1 MYTLTLSNYFLWNT
15 VASKQCF
22 IAQLSMYSFQSIH
35 FVSEMVDLPAKKK
48 KRQSGLPMSSRN
60 AVGLLNELRT
70 GVEFTLVA
78 QTGPVHCP
86 VFTMAVTVRY
96 RNFQLFTLRF
106 QWESDWFTEACH
118 GTSMDTFYE
127 WSCINLVGWISRVKR
142 HRMSPRPF
150 LIDEVSG
157 YVTYTQTSNTK
168 YLFIYGNNCSS
179 FCFSTV

>member
-15 VASKQCF
+15 VASKHCF
-22 IAQLSMYSFQSIH
+22 IAQLSIYSFQSIH

-96 RNFQLFTLRF
+96 RNIQLFTR
-106 QWESDWFTEACH
+106 H
-118 GTSMDTFYE
+118 GTSTDTFYE

-142 HRMSPRPF
+142 HRMSPRLF
-150 LIDEVSG
+150 VIDEVTG

-179 FCFSTV
+179 LYFSTV

>member
-1 MYTLTLSNYFLWNT
+1 
-15 VASKQCF
+15 
-22 IAQLSMYSFQSIH
+22 
-35 FVSEMVDLPAKKK
+35 MVDLPAKKK

-96 RNFQLFTLRF
+96 RNIQLFTLRF
-106 QWESDWFTEACH
+106 QWVSDWFTEACH

-127 WSCINLVGWISRVKR
+127 
-142 HRMSPRPF
+142 
-150 LIDEVSG
+150 
-157 YVTYTQTSNTK
+157 
-168 YLFIYGNNCSS
+168 
-179 FCFSTV
+179 

>member
-1 MYTLTLSNYFLWNT
+1 MISMCLKAILLLMYALTLSNYFFWNT

-22 IAQLSMYSFQSIH
+22 IAQLSIFSFQSIL

-96 RNFQLFTLRF
+96 RNIQLFTFRF

-127 WSCINLVGWISRVKR
+127 WTSYKVLFLSIFDCFVLVSSVDK
-142 HRMSPRPF
+142 
-150 LIDEVSG
+150 
-157 YVTYTQTSNTK
+157 YTTT
-168 YLFIYGNNCSS
+168 L
-179 FCFSTV
+179 TH